1 MAQSSCCTPI
11 MSRHALVGTPPGSLP
26 CDCFSFPLATNHGY
40 RRWAQLSSWARVLHV
55 STKVLF
61 PSKLK
66 CWGYP
71 AQKGL
76 AKGWGYPAH
85 KWLGLSSPKAACQRL
100 GLSSPQVV
108 GAIQPKRCLP
118 KVGAIQPTSGWGYPA
133 QKVLAKGWG
142 YPAQKCL
149 GYPAQKVLPKAGAFQ
164 PKSVGAIQPKRCCNR
179 QMLSFS
185 PMPFCLC
192 FSQLSSSLSKL

>member
-1 MAQSSCCTPI
+1 M
-11 MSRHALVGTPPGSLP
+11 
-26 CDCFSFPLATNHGY
+26 
-40 RRWAQLSSWARVLHV
+40 

-61 PSKLK
+61 LSKLK

-71 AQKGL
+71 AQVF

-85 KWLGLSSPKAACQRL
+85 KWLGLSSPKGACQRL

-108 GAIQPKRCLP
+108 EAIQPKRCLP

-142 YPAQKCL
+142 YPVESVAKSCGFPAQKCW
-149 GYPAQKVLPKAGAFQ
+149 GYPAQEVLQQADAVFFSHALLSLLQPAIFISFQ
-164 PKSVGAIQPKRCCNR
+164 A
-179 QMLSFS
+179 LTS
-185 PMPFCLC
+185 PRLLP
-192 FSQLSSSLSKL
+192 LSSIFFICPARFWDSSSPCGDTTWITCLPFLILRAHEANIL

>member
-1 MAQSSCCTPI
+1 M
-11 MSRHALVGTPPGSLP
+11 
-26 CDCFSFPLATNHGY
+26 
-40 RRWAQLSSWARVLHV
+40 

-85 KWLGLSSPKAACQRL
+85 KWLGLSSPKGACQRL

-118 KVGAIQPTSGWGYPA
+118 
-133 QKVLAKGWG
+133 
-142 YPAQKCL
+142 
-149 GYPAQKVLPKAGAFQ
+149 
-164 PKSVGAIQPKRCCNR
+164 VGAIQPKSVWAIQPRKCC
-179 QMLSFS
+179 QKLG
-185 PMPFCLC
+185 
-192 FSQLSSSLSKL
+192 LSSPKVFGLSSLESVAKSWGFPAQKCWGYPAQEVLQQAGAVFFSHALLSLLQPAIFISFQALASPRLLPLSSIFFICPARFWDSPSPCGDTTWITCLPFLILRAHEANIL